1 MNWIKK
7 ILFGKGRKN
16 MLRGLEYN
24 NQILLRENK
33 LLRERLERYRKCNY
47 SMREGLVEIAKK
59 VSEEYI
65 NHDELISL
73 LNEELTQEQH
83 EEMQSCCDSFRD

>member
-1 MNWIKK
+1 
-7 ILFGKGRKN
+7 
-16 MLRGLEYN
+16 
-24 NQILLRENK
+24 
-33 LLRERLERYRKCNY
+33 
-47 SMREGLVEIAKK
+47 MREGLVEIAKK
-59 VSEEYI
+59 LREEYI